1 MQPNSFDLMYMF
13 AATCGVLFIPVIL
26 GFAAVLLERE

>member
-13 AATCGVLFIPVIL
+13 AATCGVLFLPILL
-26 GFAAVLLERE
+26 GFVAVMLERE